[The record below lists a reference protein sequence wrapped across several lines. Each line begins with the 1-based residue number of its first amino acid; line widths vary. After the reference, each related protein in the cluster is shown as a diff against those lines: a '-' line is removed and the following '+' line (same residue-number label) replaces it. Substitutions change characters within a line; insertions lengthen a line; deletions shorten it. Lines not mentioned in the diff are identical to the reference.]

1 MTLPYPKIGPTHLGS
16 GWVEETVRQQIK
28 INEKIQ
34 FKKITQ
40 TFKNKNFSWK
50 PNKRFERNIWHYPE
64 ASSTY
69 WGKKCTE
76 TRNVDYEGA

>member
-40 TFKNKNFSWK
+40 TVKNKNFS
-50 PNKRFERNIWHYPE
+50 
-64 ASSTY
+64 
-69 WGKKCTE
+69 
-76 TRNVDYEGA
+76 